1 MAIPPSIKKRLEK
14 LEIYLAHLEEIGK
27 TKKEEF
33 LDDWKSQDIVIRNFQ
48 IAIESCIDIGSF
60 IISRKG
66 LAVPDTYV
74 EVMEVLGKINVLPK
88 NLTEEFKE
96 LVRFRNIIVHDYL
109 YLDYEKIYKNLGK
122 IDRLKQFANHILKY
136 FG

>member
-1 MAIPPSIKKRLEK
+1 
-14 LEIYLAHLEEIGK
+14 
-27 TKKEEF
+27 
-33 LDDWKSQDIVIRNFQ
+33 
-48 IAIESCIDIGSF
+48 
-60 IISRKG
+60 
-66 LAVPDTYV
+66 
-74 EVMEVLGKINVLPK
+74 MEVLGKINVLPK